1 MGIAAATNHR
11 IWMTDAQ
18 DLDGVG
24 EQSVDLVVTSPP
36 YPMIQMWDTLF
47 EAADPLIGEALARSN
62 CAIAFERMHQ
72 CLDPVWQALFRVLK
86 PGGIACVNIG
96 DATRSIGGLFQLFSN
111 HSRIISSFTASGFQQ
126 LPTIIWRK
134 PTNAPTKFMG
144 SGMLPPSAYVT
155 LEHEYILIFR
165 KGTKRVFT
173 EDNEKQERR
182 KSAYFWEER
191 NIWFSDIWTDLRGA
205 AQLIDSDG
213 GRRRSGAF
221 PLELPYR
228 LVNMFSLKG
237 DTVLDPFIGTGT
249 TMLASMCAA
258 RNSIGFESDVALQSV
273 ILEKIASAHETSSLL
288 VRERLQAHAIFV
300 HERSKSRGALKY
312 YNTPHGFP
320 VMTRQ
325 EEALRLET
333 IKNLHYASNHQFNV
347 VYEPFSDNLNNP
359 TGDKALNASGPQS
372 PQRRI
377 RRRQLKL
384 F

>member
-1 MGIAAATNHR
+1 
-11 IWMTDAQ
+11 
-18 DLDGVG
+18 
-24 EQSVDLVVTSPP
+24 
-36 YPMIQMWDTLF
+36 
-47 EAADPLIGEALARSN
+47 
-62 CAIAFERMHQ
+62 
-72 CLDPVWQALFRVLK
+72 VLK

-96 DATRSIGGLFQLFSN
+96 DATRSIGGQFQLFSN

-165 KGTKRVFT
+165 KGTKRAFT
-173 EDNEKQERR
+173 EDHEKQERR

-191 NIWFSDIWTDLRGA
+191 NIWFSDIWTDLRGT

-228 LVNMFSLKG
+228 LVNMFSLIG

-249 TMLASMCAA
+249 TMLAAMCAA
-258 RNSIGFESDVALQSV
+258 RNSIGFESDDALQSV

-300 HERSKSRGALKY
+300 HQRSKSRGALKY

-320 VMTRQ
+320 VMTRH

-333 IKNLHYASNHQFNV
+333 IKNLHYASNNRFNV
-347 VYEPFSDNLNNP
+347 VYEPFSDNRNAP
-359 TGDKALNASGPQS
+359 TSDMALNASDPQS
-372 PQRRI
+372 PRRRI
-377 RRRQLKL
+377 RTRQLKL